1 MEVIMAKWLG
11 DWEFRNVMHRKDGS
25 SGTETVEAP
34 NESAAEEAIRCEVSQ
49 KLFYTTMMR
58 AYVQVSNISK
68 IKY

>member
-1 MEVIMAKWLG
+1 MAKWLG
-11 DWEFRNVMHRKDGS
+11 NWEFRNVMHLKDGS
-25 SGTETVEAP
+25 SGTETVEALD
-34 NESAAEEAIRCEVSQ
+34 EVAAEEAIKCKESQ